1 MPVDRRRN
9 VDTRRLI
16 ILLYFVA
23 LTGFGIWAG
32 GMISEGYE
40 EYKQLK
46 QVRAAAEAKLAAAQT
61 RLAEQ
66 QRVLERLKS
75 DPAFVEKVIRE
86 RLGYARPGELIF
98 RFDPLP

>member
-1 MPVDRRRN
+1 

-16 ILLYFVA
+16 ILLYFVG

-32 GMISEGYE
+32 NMIGEAYT
-40 EYKQLK
+40 EYGLLK
-46 QVRAAAEAKLAAAQT
+46 RTQVAAETKLAAAQT

-66 QRVLERLKS
+66 QRVLERLKT
-75 DPAFVEKVIRE
+75 DPGFVEKVIRE

-98 RFDPLP
+98 RFDSTP

>member
-1 MPVDRRRN
+1 M
-9 VDTRRLI
+9 DTRRLI
-16 ILLYFVA
+16 VLLYFVA

-32 GMISEGYE
+32 GMIAEAHK
-40 EYKQLK
+40 EYVQLK
-46 QVRAAAEAKLAAAQT
+46 QVQAGSEAKLAAAKT

-75 DPAFVEKVIRE
+75 DPIFVEKVIRE

-98 RFDPLP
+98 RFDQAP

>member
-1 MPVDRRRN
+1 M
-9 VDTRRLI
+9 DTRRLI
-16 ILLYFVA
+16 VPLYFVA

-32 GMISEGYE
+32 GMIAEARQ
-40 EYKQLK
+40 EYVRLK
-46 QVRAAAEAKLAAAQT
+46 QVQAASEAKLAAAKT

-75 DPAFVEKVIRE
+75 DPVFVEKIIRE

-98 RFDPLP
+98 RFDQAP